1 MNRRDLVRKLFA
13 LPAIAVMAPMPVV
26 KSHHGRWDDVLAVS
40 IEIDGDSDIPD
51 EEMAIMHA
59 TLKELVREESG
70 RDIPCCWC
78 RGVRIRFHT
87 TAGDADVETMVDAET
102 EAASSEVAQ

>member
-13 LPAIAVMAPMPVV
+13 LPAIAVMSPMPVV
-26 KSHHGRWDDVLAVS
+26 KSYHGRWDDVLAVS
-40 IEIDGDSDIPD
+40 LEVDGDSDIPD
-51 EEMAIMHA
+51 EEMVVMHE

-78 RGVRIRFHT
+78 QGVRIRFHT
-87 TAGDADVETMVDAET
+87 SQGDAET
-102 EAASSEVAQ
+102 EVASSEAVS